1 MIREFKENDM
11 HSVMKLWLETNIAAH
26 NFIHE
31 DYWKSNYDNVKQ
43 MLPEAT
49 IFVYEENG
57 SIQGFIGLS
66 QNYIAG
72 LFVETICQSKGIGKA
87 LLNHIKER
95 NTELLLQVYKK
106 NNRAVNFYLREGF
119 SIIHEQI
126 DKNTNEIEYIMK
138 WCKYE

>member
-95 NTELLLQVYKK
+95 HIELLLQVYKK